1 MESTSGKQL
10 NFNFKESARDM
21 MPDDITL
28 DELLYVLKNH
38 SASEIERYYYFE
50 QISEKR
56 NKK

>member
-10 NFNFKESARDM
+10 NFNFQKNARDM

-38 SASEIERYYYFE
+38 SGSEIERYYYFE
-50 QISEKR
+50 QIAESR
-56 NKK
+56 GKK

>member
-21 MPDDITL
+21 MPDDIIL

-38 SASEIERYYYFE
+38 SGSEIERYYYFE
-50 QISEKR
+50 QIAVKR
-56 NKK
+56 KNN